1 VGRWWRGA
9 PLAVCLAL
17 VTGGVARAA
26 ELRAL
31 EARQTSAGADVRI
44 VLSAAARPVVRGIAD
59 GDGRVVRIYVD
70 LPRGTRL
77 GRRVA
82 RRVGGAGPVDGLRIG
97 ATDDGST
104 RVLIQLAE
112 PATFR
117 VRRAEHGAVVV
128 LSVARA
134 GPAAGA
140 DRAAEEVEAPPEPPA
155 PVPQAPARVEARAVS
170 PPRAVPAAARLPPP
184 ALGRRWKI
192 VLDPGHGG
200 RDPGAQGVAVE
211 KQVTLNIAR
220 RLAELLRERLGAEIV
235 LTRDRDATVSLAE
248 RTARANAEQA
258 DLFVSIHANA
268 GPHARLAGIETY
280 YLDNTD
286 DHATIRLA
294 RLENGPGVAT
304 PRGGQADLRYILS
317 DLVQVGKM
325 EESIALLGALQEGLV
340 GELRRRYDRITDL
353 GVKRGP
359 FYVLVGAHMPCVLV
373 EVSFLTNP
381 TEGRRLAKSAYRHAV
396 AEGLYAG
403 VARFLAASERAHT
416 L

>member
-1 VGRWWRGA
+1 VVRWWRGA
-9 PLAVCLAL
+9 PWAVCLAL
-17 VTGGVARAA
+17 VTGAEVSAA

-31 EARQTSAGADVRI
+31 EARRTADGADVRL
-44 VLSAAARPVVRGIAD
+44 VLSSAARPVVRGIAD

-70 LPRGTRL
+70 LPHGTRL

-82 RRVGGAGPVDGLRIG
+82 RRAPGAGPVDGLRVG
-97 ATDDGST
+97 AADDGST
-104 RVLIQLAE
+104 RVLVQLAE
-112 PATFR
+112 PSTFR
-117 VRRAEHGAVVV
+117 VRRTGRGAVVV

-134 GPAAGA
+134 GPARDA
-140 DRAAEEVEAPPEPPA
+140 DRVAEELDAPPDAPPPLARPPDAVEARETSPPDVVTVAARPPPPA
-155 PVPQAPARVEARAVS
+155 P
-170 PPRAVPAAARLPPP
+170 
-184 ALGRRWKI
+184 GRRWKI

-200 RDPGAQGVAVE
+200 RDPGAQGFAIE
-211 KQVTLNIAR
+211 KKVTLDIAE
-220 RLAELLRERLGAEIV
+220 RLATLLRDRLGAEIV

-248 RTARANAEQA
+248 RTARANSEQA

-268 GPHARLAGIETY
+268 SPHARQSGIETY

-286 DHATIRLA
+286 DHATMRLA
-294 RLENGPGVAT
+294 RLENGPGIAT
-304 PRGGQADLRYILS
+304 PRGGRADLHYILS
-317 DLVQVGKM
+317 DLVQMGKM
-325 EESIALLGALQEGLV
+325 EESIALASALQEGLV
-340 GELRRRYDRITDL
+340 GGLRNRYDRVTDL

-381 TEGRRLAKSAYRHAV
+381 TEGRRLAKSAFRHAV
-396 AEGLYAG
+396 AEGLYTG